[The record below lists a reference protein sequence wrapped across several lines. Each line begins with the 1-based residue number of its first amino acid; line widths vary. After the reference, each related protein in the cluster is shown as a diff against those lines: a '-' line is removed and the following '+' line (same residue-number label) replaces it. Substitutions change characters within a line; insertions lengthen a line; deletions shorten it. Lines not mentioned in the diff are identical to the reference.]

1 MNTFIPRIREGVGI
15 LYING
20 EWRVSEDKLAIY
32 NPATGKQV
40 YEVDNGTAE
49 DVKEAIGVAEI
60 AFKTWS
66 QTTALERAN
75 YLLEIKGKMEER
87 KEELAQVITTE
98 MGKPIK
104 DARGEV
110 QSAID
115 YFRWFAEEARR
126 VYGETVPAS
135 ASDKRILVIKQPLG
149 VVGAITPWNFPL
161 SMIAR
166 KVAPAL
172 AAGCTMVLKP
182 SSKAPQSAIEMTKIF
197 EEVGVPKGVFNLVMA
212 NSAAVTDELM
222 ASKTVKKITFTGS
235 TRIGKMLMEKAAKTV
250 KRVSMELGG
259 HAPFIVFE
267 DANLEA
273 AAEDLLATKFRCS
286 GQMCTS
292 TNRIFVQNEVVEK
305 FTSLLTDKVRAL
317 HVGNGLDEE
326 TSVGPVIDKNAVSKI
341 QSQIDDATAKGAEA
355 IAGEMNLSKEE
366 QAGGN
371 FIVPTILTNV
381 TPEMAIFTEETFGPV
396 APIISFATEEELLS
410 VVNHEEYGLAA
421 YMYSNNMSRI
431 IRMTE
436 KLEYGMVGVNDPMP
450 FVVQSPFGGTKESG
464 VGKEGGHQGI
474 EGYLEEKMI
483 SLKYTE

>member
-1 MNTFIPRIREGVGI
+1 MGI

-20 EWRVSEDKLAIY
+20 EWRSTDDKLVIY
-32 NPATGKQV
+32 NPATGKKA

-49 DVKEAIGVAEI
+49 DVKEAVKSSHE

-66 QTTALERAN
+66 KTTALVRAN
-75 YLLEIKGKMEER
+75 YLLEIHAIMIER
-87 KEELAQVITTE
+87 KEHLAQVITTE
-98 MGKPIK
+98 MGKPIS

-135 ASDKRILVIKQPLG
+135 TTDKRIMVIKQPLG

-172 AAGCTMVLKP
+172 GAGCTMVLKP

-197 EEVGVPKGVFNLVMA
+197 DEVGVPKGVFNLVMA
-212 NSAAVTDELM
+212 NSSAVTDTLM
-222 ASKTVKKITFTGS
+222 ASPEVKKVTFTGS
-235 TRIGKMLMEKAAKTV
+235 TRIGKMLMEKAAASV

-259 HAPFIVFE
+259 HAPFIIFE

-273 AAEDLLATKFRCS
+273 AAQDLLSTKFRCS

-292 TNRIFVQNEVVEK
+292 TNRIFVQDTVLEK
-305 FTSLLTDKVRAL
+305 FTDLVAEKVRGL
-317 HVGNGLDEE
+317 KVGNGLNED

-341 QSQIDDATAKGAEA
+341 QSQIDDATAKGAGS
-355 IAGEMNLSKEE
+355 ISGTMTLSEE
-366 QAGGN
+366 ETAAGN
-371 FIVPTILTNV
+371 FILPTILTGV
-381 TPEMAIFTEETFGPV
+381 TADMDIFTEETFGPV
-396 APIISFATEEELLS
+396 APIISFSTEEELLK
-410 VVNHEEYGLAA
+410 VVNHDEYGLAS
-421 YMYSNNMSRI
+421 YMYTNDMSRT
-431 IRMTE
+431 IRMSE
-436 KLEYGMVGVNDPMP
+436 QLEYGMVGVNDPMP
-450 FVVQSPFGGTKESG
+450 FVVQSPFGGVKQSG

-483 SLKYTE
+483 SIKYTE